1 MSNPQNPLFCQGKFG
16 KWSKRLHMKLLVIVW
31 HTIVY
36 NNASITFYVPHISP
50 TAIFVHIK
58 ICPPRESRH
67 FHFDRQYGT
76 CTGTIYT
83 LDTNITV
90 SEGRYTFCP
99 ENWLAIP
106 CHNRHM
112 SCPGLSPPDLSV
124 YGKYLYLTGQSW
136 TTTYDRYG
144 TK

>member
-1 MSNPQNPLFCQGKFG
+1 MSNPQNPLFCQGKFR
-16 KWSKRLHMKLLVIVW
+16 KRPKRLHMKPLVIVW

-50 TAIFVHIK
+50 TAIFANIK
-58 ICPPRESRH
+58 ICTPADSRH
-67 FHFDRQYGT
+67 FTFDRQYGT

-90 SEGRYTFCP
+90 WEGRYMFCP
-99 ENWLAIP
+99 KNWLAIP

-124 YGKYLYLTGQSW
+124 YGKYVYLTGQSW
-136 TTTYDRYG
+136 TTTYDHYG